1 MSAESPVASNTDL
14 WERIL
19 RYAHSVKRPV
29 TICVAYN
36 ADAAAACN
44 ILCSLLKNNLV
55 LYNVQPILFL
65 QELQDSV
72 KKLEDDDNEEEC
84 FLFIGLGACTPLRPL
99 FNPAKHIVI
108 VLDNHRPVHLDN
120 LREERVL
127 VGEEGRELP
136 WLLLWQ
142 SADIHLEVDR
152 FFTNAARKQMKKRRR
167 KRQRQRQETDRR
179 RRIEQVESDEPSRRH
194 RRAKKTKSEKPSKK
208 KRTAKDSSELVDVDA
223 VEEEGEDEDDAS
235 VVTVSSSDADS
246 DSVDEEMDEDI
257 DDDIDNDDA
266 DEGDESFD
274 GSDDSDDMDD
284 DDDEPPSASQA
295 VEWSAT
301 DSDEALPPGTVALYY
316 SAHCCGQSV
325 AVELLELAVSLSR
338 SRDAFL
344 WYAAIGI
351 SDLFLR
357 CAIDYASYLLAL
369 TRVRDQVVLQANARQ
384 RTSAAADGFRA
395 KLQLA
400 EEPQLFLLRH
410 WSLWEAIWH
419 AKWPAGLLRLHH
431 MDSGE
436 EHLRELL
443 ARSGISIR
451 VAQQSWTES
460 SAQVRTKAVELVSI
474 ELARLEA
481 LTPKDAADFTADGV
495 NGFMDDDRM
504 SDTNMAFTTGAGG
517 VGRRPQHVIPSV
529 KHPNIVPTITRSSGF
544 GSGVSAMDACHLF
557 RGVLC
562 SPMAPLTPSASG
574 TPDVSPDELRG
585 MLIAHQRSLFWK
597 ATKAFDLDPND
608 PQFGEAVDAAKQ
620 LQSSVIVA
628 TSALMQRGVILSTRG
643 LHYTLL
649 NDPSRRAGTMDS
661 FWTPLRLEY
670 LAEHVAVALTVE
682 RGRRWAMR
690 PLALCCAWPVRD
702 GAHELLQIALA
713 HSGAVNGPNRTLPA
727 IEAWRRVVKEVEDD
741 AANVQSEP
749 LLPLSLR
756 VRGRD
761 AASHVL
767 ESLYLR
773 SAEGTRREL
782 R

>member
-1 MSAESPVASNTDL
+1 MASPALTSTEM

-19 RYAHSVKRPV
+19 RFAHSVKRPV
-29 TICVAYN
+29 TICVAYT

-55 LYNVQPILFL
+55 LFNVQPVLFL
-65 QELQDSV
+65 QELRDSI
-72 KKLEDDDNEEEC
+72 KKLQDDDDEDEC
-84 FLFIGLGACTPLRPL
+84 FLLIGLGAVTPLRPL
-99 FNPAKHIVI
+99 FNPLKHTVL

-136 WLLLWQ
+136 WLMLWQ
-142 SADIHLEVDR
+142 SSEVQR
-152 FFTNAARKQMKKRRR
+152 EVSSFFASAARKQSRKRRR
-167 KRQRQRQETDRR
+167 KLQRQRRRHAVERR
-179 RRIEQVESDEPSRRH
+179 RRTEHEDEALPG
-194 RRAKKTKSEKPSKK
+194 KKKSKK
-208 KRTAKDSSELVDVDA
+208 SSKRRTEEIDDDDGETNAVDVDA
-223 VEEEGEDEDDAS
+223 EGADSGSAY
-235 VVTVSSSDADS
+235 TVSSSD
-246 DSVDEEMDEDI
+246 
-257 DDDIDNDDA
+257 DDIDASDIDAEDDA
-266 DEGDESFD
+266 NAEEDAESEEDEE
-274 GSDDSDDMDD
+274 DD
-284 DDDEPPSASQA
+284 DDSSGSSNSEGDNDDDEDVPSSSQA
-295 VEWSAT
+295 LTWSTT
-301 DSDEALPPGTVALYY
+301 DTDAALPADTTALYY
-316 SAHCCGQSV
+316 SAQCCGQSL

-344 WYAAIGI
+344 WYASIGV

-357 CAIDYASYLLAL
+357 CCIDYASYLLAL
-369 TRVRDQVVLQANARQ
+369 TRVRDQVVLQTNARQ
-384 RTSAAADGFRA
+384 RTTAAAVDGFRA

-400 EEPQLFLLRH
+400 EEPQMFLLRH
-410 WSLWEAIWH
+410 WSLWDAVWH
-419 AKWPAGLLRLHH
+419 SKWSAGLLRLHH

-436 EHLRELL
+436 EHLKELL
-443 ARSGISIR
+443 ARCGISIR

-460 SAQVRTKAVELVSI
+460 SAQVRSKAVELVSL

-481 LTPKDAADFTADGV
+481 LTPKDAADFSADGS
-495 NGFMDDDRM
+495 GAGIMDDDRL
-504 SDTNMAFTTGAGG
+504 SDTNAMLSGSGT
-517 VGRRPQHVIPSV
+517 GRRPQHVIPSV

-544 GSGVSAMDACHLF
+544 GAGVSAFDACHLF

-562 SPMAPLTPSASG
+562 APMAPLPPSTSG
-574 TPDVSPDELRG
+574 TPDVLPEALRDL
-585 MLIAHQRSLFWK
+585 MIAHHRSVFWR
-597 ATKAFDLDPND
+597 AVRTFDLDPND
-608 PQFGEAVDAAKQ
+608 PQFTDALDAAKQ
-620 LQSSVIVA
+620 LQSSVVVA
-628 TSALMQRGVILSTRG
+628 TSSLMQRGVVLSTRG

-649 NDPSRRAGTMDS
+649 NDPSRRAGTIDS

-690 PLALCCAWPVRD
+690 PLALCCSWPIRD
-702 GAHELLQIALA
+702 GPHELLQIALA

-727 IEAWRRVVKEVEDD
+727 VHMWRTVISEVEDD
-741 AANVQSEP
+741 TANVQQEP

-756 VRGRD
+756 VRGRE

-773 SAEGTRREL
+773 SAEGNRREL